1 MTDTYAVTQTL
12 GFFTGSTLNALLLVL
27 VWRAER
33 LRNSSHR
40 GSFAVFLLL
49 VWNTGSLT
57 RYASL
62 LIGLNSVAPFAN
74 AIAYSATA
82 LLPTAAMLMLSRK
95 RQQPWQNVAWV
106 VMKYVSIVSS
116 AALALS
122 ILAATLLQG
131 FTVRFESLAKLTAY
145 NLVVHLP
152 FLFMFF
158 RGAPQASRR
167 VRSFTYVLF
176 LMMSLLGI
184 VLLLT
189 FHVSFSPSTKEVI
202 ESLTQQATIPV
213 TIATFAFL
221 AQFHF
226 ADVFVK
232 RSLTLLATIF
242 VVVIYSTLVVSPVA
256 HWAADRALR
265 PAAAAWIAASVLWC
279 VPLLFFPLGDRAIKR
294 ATDRWLL
301 QRPDYQKLAQKF
313 SREIECVSDETE
325 LSNYVAQTVQDA
337 LGAADVRMIPSAKAS
352 ADRTLESSPNEET
365 GMRPDYTG
373 HPNLVGLGLEL
384 RLPIRTNSIVT
395 HLLVVRTGEYSRKLL
410 SGEMAFLETLTDQVG
425 RKLQA
430 LQFERE
436 RNTQQLRE
444 ARLLQL
450 VTEAEL
456 KALRAQVNPHF
467 LFNTLN
473 TILDLISVEP
483 KKAEGM
489 TERLADVFRYLLAR
503 SDRTL
508 VPVIEEF
515 DFLRTYLEIEQTRFG
530 ERLTVQ
536 ISLDPSIANELVPP
550 LILQPL
556 VENAIKHGLW
566 PKPSGGTLYIGALDH
581 EHNVRLIVRDDGV
594 GWPEHSRGSNRDSQG
609 GIGFKNVV
617 DRLQTLYGDR
627 ARLAVNGLPGQG
639 TQITITIPKDETQDS
654 NHRRRSF
661 STLSVA
667 QTAQRLP

>member
-1 MTDTYAVTQTL
+1 MTQTL
-12 GFFTGSTLNALLLVL
+12 GFFTGSALNALLLVL

-62 LIGLNSVAPFAN
+62 LIGLNSVAPLAN

-82 LLPTAAMLMLSRK
+82 LLPTAALLMLSRK
-95 RQQPWQNVAWV
+95 RQQPWQNVACN
-106 VMKYVSIVSS
+106 VMKY
-116 AALALS
+116 LS
-122 ILAATLLQG
+122 ILSGTVLSLSLLAATLLP
-131 FTVRFESLAKLTAY
+131 TVTIRFKTLTELAAY

-152 FLFMFF
+152 FLFILF

-167 VRSFTYVLF
+167 IRPFTYALF

-184 VLLLT
+184 VLLMT

-232 RSLTLLATIF
+232 RSLILLVTIF
-242 VVVIYSTLVVSPVA
+242 VVVIYSTLVVSPVV
-256 HWAADRALR
+256 HWTAAQALR
-265 PAAAAWIAASVLWC
+265 PAAAAWIAASILWC
-279 VPLLFFPLGDRAIKR
+279 VPLLLFPLGDRAIKR
-294 ATDRWLL
+294 AADRWLL
-301 QRPDYQKLAQKF
+301 RRPDYQKLSQKF
-313 SREIECVSDETE
+313 SREIECVSDQTQ
-325 LSNYVAQTVQDA
+325 LSNYVAQGVKDA
-337 LGAADVRMIPSAKAS
+337 LGAVEVRIISAEVS
-352 ADRTLESSPNEET
+352 THGTLESPPNEDT
-365 GMRPDYTG
+365 GLRPGDPG
-373 HPNLVGLGLEL
+373 HASLVDSGFEL

-395 HLLVVRTGEYSRKLL
+395 HLLVVNTGEHSRKLL
-410 SGEMAFLETLTDQVG
+410 SDEMRFLETLTDQVG

-430 LQFERE
+430 LEFERE

-456 KALRAQVNPHF
+456 RALRAQVNPHF

-473 TILDLISVEP
+473 TILDLISSEP
-483 KKAEGM
+483 KKAEDM
-489 TERLADVFRYLLAR
+489 TERLADVFRYSLDR
-503 SDRTL
+503 SDRSL
-508 VPVIEEF
+508 VPVSEELH
-515 DFLRTYLEIEQTRFG
+515 FLRTYLEIEETRFG

-566 PKPSGGTLYIGALDH
+566 PKPSGGTLYIGALDDGGTLS
-581 EHNVRLIVRDDGV
+581 LIVRDDGV
-594 GWPEHSRGSNRDSQG
+594 GWPEHSRGSNGNSRD
-609 GIGFKNVV
+609 GIGFKNVI
-617 DRLQTLYGDR
+617 DRLLILYGDR
-627 ARLAVNGLPGQG
+627 ARLAVTGLPGQG
-639 TQITITIPKDETQDS
+639 TQITITIPKDETQNS

-661 STLSVA
+661 STISVA
-667 QTAQRLP
+667 QTA

>member
-1 MTDTYAVTQTL
+1 MTDTYVITQTL
-12 GFFTGSTLNALLLVL
+12 GFFTGSALNALLLVL

-33 LRNSSHR
+33 LRNRSHQ
-40 GSFAVFLLL
+40 GSFAVFLSLI
-49 VWNTGSLT
+49 WNLGSLT
-57 RYASL
+57 RYSSL
-62 LIGLNSVAPFAN
+62 LFGLNSVAPVAN

-82 LLPTAAMLMLSRK
+82 LLPTAAILMLSRK
-95 RQQPWQNVAWV
+95 RQQPWQNVACDV
-106 VMKYVSIVSS
+106 VKYLSIVCSS
-116 AALALS
+116 ALTLGL
-122 ILAATLLQG
+122 LAATLLPT
-131 FTVRFESLAKLTAY
+131 FTIRFEALKNLAAY

-152 FLFMFF
+152 FLFIFF
-158 RGAPQASRR
+158 RGTPQAKRR
-167 VRSFTYVLF
+167 IRSFSYALLF
-176 LMMSLLGI
+176 MMSLLSI
-184 VLLLT
+184 ALLLT
-189 FHVSFSPSTKEVI
+189 FYVSFSPSAKEVI
-202 ESLTQQATIPV
+202 ESLTQQATIPI

-232 RSLTLLATIF
+232 RGLTLLATIL

-256 HWAADRALR
+256 HWTAAHTLR

-294 ATDRWLL
+294 AADRWLL
-301 QRPDYQKLAQKF
+301 RRPDYQKLSQEFA
-313 SREIECVSDETE
+313 REIECVSDETQ
-325 LSNYVAQTVQDA
+325 LSNYVAQGVKEA
-337 LGAADVRMIPSAKAS
+337 LGAAVVRIIPLSEAS
-352 ADRTLESSPNEET
+352 THGTLESPPNEET
-365 GMRPDYTG
+365 GLPIVNAG
-373 HPNLVGLGLEL
+373 HPSLVESGFEV

-395 HLLVVRTGEYSRKLL
+395 HLLVLSTEEYSRKLL
-410 SGEMAFLETLTDQVG
+410 SDEMTFLETLTDQVG

-430 LQFERE
+430 FQFERE

-483 KKAEGM
+483 QKAEEM
-489 TERLADVFRYLLAR
+489 TERLADVFRYSLDR
-503 SDRTL
+503 SDRTM
-508 VPVIEEF
+508 VPVSEEF
-515 DFLRTYLEIEQTRFG
+515 DFLRTYLEIEETRFG
-530 ERLTVQ
+530 ERLTLQVG
-536 ISLDPSIANELVPP
+536 LDPSIANELVPP

-566 PKPSGGTLYIGALDH
+566 PKPTGGTLYIGALDDGDT
-581 EHNVRLIVRDDGV
+581 VRLIVRDDGV
-594 GWPEHSRGSNRDSQG
+594 GWPEHSRGSNGRSQN

-617 DRLQTLYGDR
+617 DRLQILYGDR
-627 ARLAVNGLPGQG
+627 ALLDVSGLPGEG

-661 STLSVA
+661 STISVA
-667 QTAQRLP
+667 QTA

>member
-1 MTDTYAVTQTL
+1 MTDTYVMIQTL
-12 GFFTGSTLNALLLVL
+12 GFFTGSALSALLLVL
-27 VWRAER
+27 VWRTER

-40 GSFAVFLLL
+40 GSFAVFLSL
-49 VWNTGSLT
+49 VWNIGSLT

-62 LIGLNSVAPFAN
+62 LIGLNSVAPLAN

-82 LLPTAAMLMLSRK
+82 LVPTAALLILPRK
-95 RQQPWQNVAWV
+95 RQQPWQTVACV
-106 VMKYVSIVSS
+106 VMKYLSIVSG
-116 AALALS
+116 AALTLS
-122 ILAATLLQG
+122 LLAATLLPT
-131 FTVRFESLAKLTAY
+131 FTIRFETLTKFAAY
-145 NLVVHLP
+145 NFVVHLP
-152 FLFMFF
+152 FLFIFF
-158 RGAPQASRR
+158 RGAPQARR
-167 VRSFTYVLF
+167 RIRSFTYALL
-176 LMMSLLGI
+176 LMMSLLS
-184 VLLLT
+184 VALLLT
-189 FHVSFSPSTKEVI
+189 FYLSFSPSTKEVI
-202 ESLTQQATIPV
+202 ESLTQQVTIPM

-232 RSLTLLATIF
+232 RSLTLLATILI
-242 VVVIYSTLVVSPVA
+242 VVIYSTLLVSPVA
-256 HWAADRALR
+256 HWTAAHALR

-279 VPLLFFPLGDRAIKR
+279 VPLLLFPLGNRAIKR
-294 ATDRWLL
+294 AADRWLL
-301 QRPDYQKLAQKF
+301 QRPDYQKLSQKL
-313 SREIECVSDETE
+313 SREIECVSDQTQ
-325 LSNYVAQTVQDA
+325 LSNYVGQGVRDA
-337 LGAADVRMIPSAKAS
+337 LGAVEVRIIPIADAS
-352 ADRTLESSPNEET
+352 AHPTLESSPNEET
-365 GMRPDYTG
+365 GLRIVDAG
-373 HPNLVGLGLEL
+373 HPSLVESGFEL

-395 HLLVVRTGEYSRKLL
+395 HLLVVNTGENSRKLL
-410 SGEMAFLETLTDQVG
+410 SDEMRFLETLTDQVG

-430 LQFERE
+430 LHFERE

-483 KKAEGM
+483 RKAEEM

-508 VPVIEEF
+508 IPVSEEF
-515 DFLRTYLEIEQTRFG
+515 DFLRTYLEIEETRFG

-566 PKPSGGTLYIGALDH
+566 PKPSGGTLYIGALDD
-581 EHNVRLIVRDDGV
+581 EGTVRLIVQDDGV
-594 GWPEHSRGSNRDSQG
+594 GWPEHSRGSNGGNQG
-609 GIGFKNVV
+609 GIGFKNVI
-617 DRLQTLYGDR
+617 DRLQILYGDR
-627 ARLAVNGLPGQG
+627 ARLAVSGLPGQG
-639 TQITITIPKDETQDS
+639 TQITINIPKDETQDS
-654 NHRRRSF
+654 NHRRRGF
-661 STLSVA
+661 STISVA
-667 QTAQRLP
+667 QIA

>member
-1 MTDTYAVTQTL
+1 MTDTYVITQTL
-12 GFFTGSTLNALLLVL
+12 GFFTGSALNALLLVL

-33 LRNSSHR
+33 LSNSSHR
-40 GSFAVFLLL
+40 GSFAVFLSL
-49 VWNTGSLT
+49 VWNAGSLT

-62 LIGLNSVAPFAN
+62 LIGLDSVAPLAN

-82 LLPTAAMLMLSRK
+82 LLPTAAVLMLSRK
-95 RQQPWQNVAWV
+95 RQRPWQTVAYV
-106 VMKYVSIVSS
+106 VMKYLSIVNG

-122 ILAATLLQG
+122 LLASTLLPT
-131 FTVRFESLAKLTAY
+131 FTVRFGTLTKLTAY

-152 FLFMFF
+152 FVFIFF
-158 RGAPQASRR
+158 RGVPQARR
-167 VRSFTYVLF
+167 RTRSFTYALL

-184 VLLLT
+184 ALLLT
-189 FHVSFSPSTKEVI
+189 FHLSFSPAAKEVI
-202 ESLTQQATIPV
+202 ESLTQQATIPI

-232 RSLTLLATIF
+232 RSLTLLATIL
-242 VVVIYSTLVVSPVA
+242 VVVIYSALVVSPVA
-256 HWAADRALR
+256 HWTEARALR
-265 PAAAAWIAASVLWC
+265 PAAAAWVAASVLWC
-279 VPLLFFPLGDRAIKR
+279 VPLLLFPLCERAIKR
-294 ATDRWLL
+294 AADRWLL
-301 QRPDYQKLAQKF
+301 RRPDYQKLSQKF
-313 SREIECVSDETE
+313 SREIECVSDQTQ
-325 LSNYVAQTVQDA
+325 LSNYVGQAVQEVLGVAEVRIITGAEA
-337 LGAADVRMIPSAKAS
+337 LVHS
-352 ADRTLESSPNEET
+352 TLESPPNEKT
-365 GMRPDYTG
+365 GMRPDDPG
-373 HPNLVGLGLEL
+373 PAGLMESGFEL
-384 RLPIRTNSIVT
+384 RLPIRTNSTIT
-395 HLLVVRTGEYSRKLL
+395 HLLVVSTGEYSRKLL
-410 SGEMAFLETLTDQVG
+410 SDEMTFLETLTDQVG

-444 ARLLQL
+444 ARLLKL

-456 KALRAQVNPHF
+456 RALRAQVNPHF

-483 KKAEGM
+483 EKAERM
-489 TERLADVFRYLLAR
+489 TEHLADVFRYLLAR

-508 VPVIEEF
+508 IPVIEEF
-515 DFLRTYLEIEQTRFG
+515 DFLRTYLEIEETRFG
-530 ERLTVQ
+530 ERLTVH

-566 PKPSGGTLYIGALDH
+566 PKPSGGTLYIGALDDGRS
-581 EHNVRLIVRDDGV
+581 VRLIVRDDGV
-594 GWPEHSRGSNRDSQG
+594 GWPEDSRELDRSSQG

-617 DRLQTLYGDR
+617 DRLLILYGDR
-627 ARLAVNGLPGQG
+627 ARLAVSGAPGQG

-661 STLSVA
+661 STISAA
-667 QTAQRLP
+667 QTAQRLS

>member
-1 MTDTYAVTQTL
+1 MTDTYAMTQTL
-12 GFFTGSTLNALLLVL
+12 GFFTGSALNALLLVL

-33 LRNSSHR
+33 LQNSSHR

-62 LIGLNSVAPFAN
+62 LIGLNSVAPLAN
-74 AIAYSATA
+74 AIAYGATA
-82 LLPTAAMLMLSRK
+82 LVPTTALLMLSRK
-95 RQQPWQNVAWV
+95 RQQPWQNVAGA
-106 VMKYVSIVSS
+106 VMKFLSIVTG
-116 AALALS
+116 AALALAL
-122 ILAATLLQG
+122 LAATLLPA
-131 FTVRFESLAKLTAY
+131 FAIRFETLTKFTAY

-152 FLFMFF
+152 FLFIFF
-158 RGAPQASRR
+158 RGAPEATRR
-167 VRSFTYVLF
+167 IRPFTYALF

-184 VLLLT
+184 VLLMTL
-189 FHVSFSPSTKEVI
+189 HVSFSPSTKELI

-232 RSLTLLATIF
+232 RSLILLATIF
-242 VVVIYSTLVVSPVA
+242 IVVIYSTLVVGPVA
-256 HWAADRALR
+256 HWTAAHAFR
-265 PAAAAWIAASVLWC
+265 PGAAAWVAASILWC
-279 VPLLFFPLGDRAIKR
+279 VPLLLFPLADRAIKR
-294 ATDRWLL
+294 AADRWLL
-301 QRPDYQKLAQKF
+301 RRPDYQKLTQKI
-313 SREIECVSDETE
+313 SREIECVSDQTE
-325 LSNYVAQTVQDA
+325 LSKHVAQAIKDA
-337 LGAADVRMIPSAKAS
+337 LGANEVRII
-352 ADRTLESSPNEET
+352 PNEEI
-365 GMRPDYTG
+365 GIRPGDHG
-373 HPNLVGLGLEL
+373 HPSLGKSAFEV
-384 RLPIRTNSIVT
+384 RLPIRTNSIVNN
-395 HLLVVRTGEYSRKLL
+395 LLVVSTGEYSRKLL
-410 SGEMAFLETLTDQVG
+410 SDEITFLETLADQVG
-425 RKLQA
+425 RKLEA
-430 LQFERE
+430 FQFERE
-436 RNTQQLRE
+436 RNKQQLRE

-483 KKAEGM
+483 KKAEEM

-503 SDRTL
+503 NDRTL
-508 VPVIEEF
+508 VPVSEEF
-515 DFLRTYLEIEQTRFG
+515 DFLRTYLEIEEARFG

-536 ISLDPSIANELVPP
+536 ISFDQSIANELVPS

-566 PKPSGGTLYIGALDH
+566 PKPSGGTLYIGAFDDGH
-581 EHNVRLIVRDDGV
+581 TVRLLVRDDGV
-594 GWPEHSRGSNRDSQG
+594 GWPEHSRGSNGNSKG

-617 DRLQTLYGDR
+617 DRLLILYGDR
-627 ARLAVNGLPGQG
+627 ARLNVSGIPGQG

-661 STLSVA
+661 SPLSLA
-667 QTAQRLP
+667 QTA

>member
-1 MTDTYAVTQTL
+1 MTDTYVITQTL
-12 GFFTGSTLNALLLVL
+12 GFLTGSALNALLLVL

-33 LRNSSHR
+33 LRKSSHH
-40 GSFAVFLLL
+40 GSFAVLLSL
-49 VWNTGSLT
+49 VWNAGSLT

-62 LIGLNSVAPFAN
+62 LIGLDSVAPLAN

-82 LLPTAAMLMLSRK
+82 LLPTAAVLMLSTK
-95 RQQPWQNVAWV
+95 RQRHWQTAYV
-106 VMKYVSIVSS
+106 VMKYLSIVSG

-122 ILAATLLQG
+122 LLAATLLPSFPIRFNTLKQ
-131 FTVRFESLAKLTAY
+131 FTVY
-145 NLVVHLP
+145 NFVAHLP
-152 FLFMFF
+152 FVFIFF
-158 RGAPQASRR
+158 RGAPQARRR
-167 VRSFTYVLF
+167 VRSFTYALL

-184 VLLLT
+184 ALLLT
-189 FHVSFSPSTKEVI
+189 FYVPFSPSAKEAI
-202 ESLTQQATIPV
+202 EGLTQQATIPI

-232 RSLTLLATIF
+232 RSLTLLATIL

-256 HWAADRALR
+256 HWTGAHALR
-265 PAAAAWIAASVLWC
+265 PSAAAWIAASILWC
-279 VPLLFFPLGDRAIKR
+279 IPLLLFPLCDRAMTR
-294 ATDRWLL
+294 AVDRWLL
-301 QRPDYQKLAQKF
+301 RRPDYQKLTQKF
-313 SREIECVSDETE
+313 SREIECVSDEIQ
-325 LSNYVAQTVQDA
+325 LSNYIALGVKDA
-337 LGAADVRMIPSAKAS
+337 LGATDVRMIPSARTS
-352 ADRTLESSPNEET
+352 ADGTVQSPPNEET

-373 HPNLVGLGLEL
+373 HPNLVELGFEL

-395 HLLVVRTGEYSRKLL
+395 HLLVVSTGEYSRKLL
-410 SGEMAFLETLTDQVG
+410 SDEMTFLETVTDQVG

-430 LQFERE
+430 FQFERE

-483 KKAEGM
+483 QKAEEM

-503 SDRTL
+503 TDRTL
-508 VPVIEEF
+508 IPLSEEF
-515 DFLRTYLEIEQTRFG
+515 DFLRTYLEIEKTRFG

-566 PKPSGGTLYIGALDH
+566 PKPSGGTLYIGAFDD
-581 EHNVRLIVRDDGV
+581 EPIVRLIVRDDGV
-594 GWPEHSRGSNRDSQG
+594 GWPEHSRASNGGSHG

-617 DRLQTLYGDR
+617 DRLLILYGER
-627 ARLAVNGLPGQG
+627 ARLAVNGLPDQG
-639 TQITITIPKDETQDS
+639 TEITITIPKDETQDS
-654 NHRRRSF
+654 NHRRRSLGTI
-661 STLSVA
+661 SAA
-667 QTAQRLP
+667 QTA